1 MIFFIA
7 YLVYPTH
14 GEVDALSFG
23 FSIAFSMM
31 MTSMI
36 HVFLQ
41 TTRIDFPL
49 VGTIL
54 VSLLIFFGFT
64 LIFDATCES
73 CLAGQSPYQVSYTM
87 FRQGIFWLTNL
98 FTIITAMLPRFFFK
112 CIYNT
117 TKNPLLRD
125 EESTVIRPPTEVARF
140 WTNNLSTEFSASPYW
155 SIFLSWIRWFEQSQI
170 EIVKLVKRRHFYE
183 KSIDIFISSI
193 VIGYAFSHDCIMFNH
208 DQLGCFF
215 SSL

>member
-1 MIFFIA
+1 MWSYWINFFDAVWQSVVIFFIA

-49 VGTIL
+49 VAAIL
-54 VSLLIFFGFT
+54 ISLLIFFGFT
-64 LIFDATCES
+64 LIFDATCQS

-98 FTIITAMLPRFFFK
+98 FTIITAMLPRFFVK
-112 CIYNT
+112 CIYNS

-125 EESTVIRPPTEVARF
+125 EESDLTGSSTEV
-140 WTNNLSTEFSASPYW
+140 T
-155 SIFLSWIRWFEQSQI
+155 
-170 EIVKLVKRRHFYE
+170 HF
-183 KSIDIFISSI
+183 
-193 VIGYAFSHDCIMFNH
+193 
-208 DQLGCFF
+208 
-215 SSL
+215 